1 MRYGVCR
8 GTDRTDD
15 IIKAAELGFDYIE
28 TGFSGL
34 SRDTDE
40 EFEAF
45 RAALEKGNIR
55 CEAANGFLPRDY
67 RVTGKNVDRELLT
80 AYVKKGMERGAS
92 VGLKT
97 VVFGSSG
104 ARNLDDETD
113 YITGFGQL
121 AAFLRE
127 IACPIAKQYGI
138 TVVTEPLRQE
148 ESNIINT
155 VIDGASLAA
164 ASGCDNAG
172 SLADIYHMQTENDS
186 FENIRRLKGCLKH
199 AHISHPCGEDMSDRV
214 YPSDPDE
221 YDYRG
226 FIDALTYAGCTRC
239 SIEAGTK
246 NFEAD
251 AAAAIKVLKQ
261 F

>member
-8 GTDRTDD
+8 GTDRTED
-15 IIKAAELGFDYIE
+15 IILAAELGFDYIE
-28 TGFSGL
+28 TGFSAL

-40 EFEAF
+40 EFETFKAT
-45 RAALEKGNIR
+45 LEKAGIK

-67 RVTGKNVDRELLT
+67 RVTGKEIDYELL
-80 AYVKKGMERGAS
+80 ASYVKKGMERGS
-92 VGLKT
+92 QVGLKT
-97 VVFGSSG
+97 VVFGSSR
-104 ARNLDDETD
+104 ARNLDEETD
-113 YITGFGQL
+113 YITGFRQL
-121 AAFLRE
+121 VKFLCE

-138 TVVTEPLRQE
+138 TVVIEPLRQE

-164 ASGCDNAG
+164 ASGCDNVA

-199 AHISHPCGEDMSDRV
+199 AHISHPCGEDMSDRI

-221 YDYRG
+221 YDYKG

-246 NFEAD
+246 DFETD